1 MATVDGAMQ
10 QHQQGPG
17 TGTTIHSSDTLAL
30 DAPSPAPP
38 DGGGG
43 GGGNVG
49 GGGGGAQQPQQQYRQ
64 SGSHMSG
71 MSEKAEVKTDAAK
84 EKERESY
91 EDRLERSVSGLSGR
105 VTSMPEGVV
114 GVTIPH
120 DPQCGC
126 IAPIPPFPT
135 TAK

>member
-1 MATVDGAMQ
+1 MAEDVGVATVDGAMH
-10 QHQQGPG
+10 QHGGTGGGMPPHHQHG

-38 DGGGG
+38 EGMTGK
-43 GGGNVG
+43 
-49 GGGGGAQQPQQQYRQ
+49 QHHQFRQ
-64 SGSHMSG
+64 SGSHLSG
-71 MSEKAEVKTDAAK
+71 MSDKQEPKTDAAK
-84 EKERESY
+84 EKELESY

-105 VTSMPEGVV
+105 VTSMPEGH
-114 GVTIPH
+114 TIPH